1 MSPFLRIPLGLIIVA
16 AGFFMVWKT
25 KKIIDWFGYNAWAE
39 NKMGSGSSWL
49 FYKLLGILIVFIG
62 VFTVTNVIS
71 DILTWFA
78 HLFIRT

>member
-1 MSPFLRIPLGLIIVA
+1 MSPFLRIPLGLIMVA

-39 NKMGSGSSWL
+39 SKMGAGSSWL

>member
-1 MSPFLRIPLGLIIVA
+1 MIGKLMHS
-16 AGFFMVWKT
+16 MMKT

-39 NKMGSGSSWL
+39 SKMGAGSSWL